1 MKQEF
6 LRVRKSIM
14 EVSRLSMS
22 FHRSIPASLEYAVA
36 ISIVVL
42 LMMLLV
48 TYSYSL
54 TGTSVS
60 SGRASFLD
68 NKLPDNIPSDRLWF
82 NVKLSKG
89 KFLVASRRLL
99 APFFKETVILLLK
112 YDHGGAMGLII
123 NKPTEVKL
131 SAVFPEINGLQKR
144 ADTVFLGG
152 PVARN
157 QMLML
162 IQSGNMPDE
171 SSNVFHNIY
180 VSSSMA
186 ALKRM
191 AGDSKK
197 GEEFRL
203 YNGYSG
209 WTLGQLELEI
219 SRGDWH
225 IINADAESIFKK
237 DPSAIWP
244 ELILRSLEIQVRFF
258 EK

>member
-1 MKQEF
+1 
-6 LRVRKSIM
+6 
-14 EVSRLSMS
+14 MS
-22 FHRSIPASLEYAVA
+22 FHRSIPASLGYAGT
-36 ISIVVL
+36 ITIVVL
-42 LMMLLV
+42 LTIFFVMQ
-48 TYSYSL
+48 SYSL
-54 TGTSVS
+54 TGSPAS
-60 SGRASFLD
+60 SGHPPFLD
-68 NKLPDNIPSDRLWF
+68 NRLPGNISSDSLWF
-82 NVKLSKG
+82 NAKLSKG

-112 YDHGGAMGLII
+112 YEHGGAMGLII

-209 WTLGQLELEI
+209 WALGQLELEI

-244 ELILRSLEIQVRFF
+244 DLLLRSSEIQVRFF